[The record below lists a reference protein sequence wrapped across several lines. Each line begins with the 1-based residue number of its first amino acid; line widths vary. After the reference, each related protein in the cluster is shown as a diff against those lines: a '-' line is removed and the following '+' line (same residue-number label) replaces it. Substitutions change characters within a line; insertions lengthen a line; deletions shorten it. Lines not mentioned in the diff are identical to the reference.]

1 MTAGEARAPRTTL
14 PVAFRGTTFRLIAF
28 FVLGSMCVGIVVPY
42 NDPDLLQ
49 AISGAR
55 PGAGSSPYVIAMGHM
70 GIPVLP
76 HLVNALVLTAVFS
89 AGNSYVFCA
98 SRTLFGLALEGKVP
112 RVLAR
117 CTAGGVPLYCVGVT
131 LAVSLL
137 GEPVPPPY
145 AYGDRGAYAYLSPS
159 KAFLQVSNNSAVVLQ
174 WQAICAA
181 LVIPGVTDL

>member
-14 PVAFRGTTFRLIAF
+14 PAAFRGTTFRLIAF

-55 PGAGSSPYVIAMGHM
+55 PGAGSSPYVIAMAHM

-76 HLVNALVLTAVFS
+76 HLVNALVLLSVFS

-117 CTAGGVPLYCVGVT
+117 CTAGGVPIYCVGIT
-131 LAVSLL
+131 LSVSLL
-137 GEPVPPPY
+137 GKN
-145 AYGDRGAYAYLSPS
+145 AFHLTRRDRGAYAYLSPS

-181 LVIPGVTDL
+181 LVIPHVTDL